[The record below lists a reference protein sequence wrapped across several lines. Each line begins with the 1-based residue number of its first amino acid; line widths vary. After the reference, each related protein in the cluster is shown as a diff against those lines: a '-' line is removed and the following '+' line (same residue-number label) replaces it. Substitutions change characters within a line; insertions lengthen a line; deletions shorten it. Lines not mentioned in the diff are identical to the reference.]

1 MKVRLQKFL
10 AEAGLGSRRGCEDLI
25 RAGRVTVDGRV
36 AALGDSVDPATA
48 TVLLDGRPVAREGK
62 EYWLLNKPAGV
73 LSAAVDTRGRRTVTD
88 CVPARGRVF
97 PVGRLDLNST
107 GLLVLTNDG
116 ELAARLLHPRYHVEK
131 EYLVTVRG
139 TVAEAALGRLRHGL
153 TLEDGPTAPAQ
164 VEIVS
169 SDRAGALGRNAAAA
183 KSAPRTSAP
192 SARGAARGAPSARSA
207 PAPGA
212 AAAVKSP
219 ATRGPTTTLRVV
231 IHEGRKRQVRRMMEA
246 VGHRVVA
253 LHRTRFDGLTDAG
266 LALGQARPL
275 SPGEVER
282 LRRAAFGE

>member
-36 AALGDSVDPATA
+36 AALGDSVDPATV
-48 TVLLDGRPVAREGK
+48 TILLDGQPVAREGK

-73 LSAAVDTRGRRTVTD
+73 LSAVVDTRGRRTVTD

-139 TVAEAALGRLRHGL
+139 TVAAAALGRLRRGL

-164 VEIVS
+164 VEVVS
-169 SDRAGALGRNAAAA
+169 LDEAGVSRRSTGSA
-183 KSAPRTSAP
+183 K
-192 SARGAARGAPSARSA
+192 GASGE
-207 PAPGA
+207 
-212 AAAVKSP
+212 SP
-219 ATRGPTTTLRVV
+219 ATRGSTTTLRVV

-266 LALGQARPL
+266 LALGMARPL

-282 LRRAAFGE
+282 LRRTALGE